1 MLNPEQLNSYD
12 GPTDTLERLIIFV
25 RAMYL
30 NSIRGDG
37 SVLFDTDTLGVML
50 NDLKNIKNGTT

>member
-1 MLNPEQLNSYD
+1 MLNPEQLNSNF

-37 SVLFDTDTLGVML
+37 NVLFDTDTLGVML

>member
-1 MLNPEQLNSYD
+1 MLNPEQLNSHI
-12 GPTDTLERLIIFV
+12 GPTDTLDRLIIFV

-37 SVLFDTDTLGVML
+37 NVLFDTDTLGVML